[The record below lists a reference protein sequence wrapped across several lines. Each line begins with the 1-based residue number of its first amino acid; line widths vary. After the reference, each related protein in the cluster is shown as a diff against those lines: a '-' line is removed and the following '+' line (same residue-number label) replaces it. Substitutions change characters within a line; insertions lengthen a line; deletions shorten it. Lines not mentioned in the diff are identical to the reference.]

1 MTNSTIKST
10 ASKILLVEDDEK
22 LASLVQNYL
31 QQSGFEVKI
40 ESNGDNAVELVSS
53 YAPDLLILDI
63 MLPGK
68 DGLTICQEIGE
79 FSDTPIIMTT
89 AKIDEVDRLIGL
101 KAGADDY
108 VCKPYSPREVVA
120 RVKICL
126 RRMHKLSTLNDLVSI
141 DEQQLSISL
150 NEQSIALTLLEFS
163 LFRLLYNN
171 PQRIFSRQHIID
183 HIYHDYRIVSEQTV
197 NSHIRN
203 LRKKLTKLSPDHEL
217 IYSIYAVGY
226 RYVPL
231 LLDDA
236 N

>member
-1 MTNSTIKST
+1 MPL
-10 ASKILLVEDDEK
+10 ILIVEDELELATVTEK
-22 LASLVQNYL
+22 YL
-31 QQSGFEVKI
+31 QHAGFDTQIIDNGLVVVDWVKQHR
-40 ESNGDNAVELVSS
+40 
-53 YAPDLLILDI
+53 PDVILLDI

-126 RRMHKLSTLNDLVSI
+126 RRMHKLDTLNDPVSI
-141 DEQQLSISL
+141 DEQRLTITL
-150 NEQSIALTLLEFS
+150 NGQTIALTVLEFN
-163 LFRLLYNN
+163 LFRLLYHN
-171 PQRIFSRQHIID
+171 PRRIYSRQHIID
-183 HIYHDYRIVSEQTV
+183 NIYYDYRIVSEQTV

-203 LRKKLTKLSPDHEL
+203 LRKKLTDLSPDYEL
-217 IYSIYAVGY
+217 IHSIYAVGY
-226 RYVPL
+226 RYDPPT
-231 LLDDA
+231 
-236 N
+236 

>member
-1 MTNSTIKST
+1 MPL
-10 ASKILLVEDDEK
+10 ILIVEDELELATVTEK
-22 LASLVQNYL
+22 YL
-31 QQSGFEVKI
+31 QHAGFDTQIIDNGLVVADWVKQHR
-40 ESNGDNAVELVSS
+40 
-53 YAPDLLILDI
+53 PDVILLDI

-126 RRMHKLSTLNDLVSI
+126 RRMHKLDTLNDPVSI
-141 DEQQLSISL
+141 DEQRLTITL
-150 NEQSIALTLLEFS
+150 NGQTIALTVLEFN
-163 LFRLLYNN
+163 LFRLLYHN
-171 PQRIFSRQHIID
+171 PRRIYSRQQIID
-183 HIYHDYRIVSEQTV
+183 HIYYDYRIVSEQTV

-203 LRKKLTKLSPDHEL
+203 LRKKLTDLSPDYEL
-217 IYSIYAVGY
+217 IHSIYSIGY
-226 RYVPL
+226 RYDPPT
-231 LLDDA
+231 
-236 N
+236 